1 MNEKNFTENEYLQRG
16 ACVECN
22 AKAGIGKKHYRHFSC
37 FMAICLLLIGSVLS
51 FPLCAAEPDAQKA
64 AISAGVA
71 AGTDISV
78 IMQNA
83 VAAGMTPEQAVKAI
97 VIAGA
102 DPGRVVYEAITAK
115 YLDKDVVKG
124 VAAAVHHLYCADTS
138 VTATTCS
145 AQVSVIVSAAQ
156 QAGVSVDQINSF
168 LADAGTPATVVASAN
183 TQSSQ
188 NPAPAEGYTVPVA
201 AAPLTA
207 GVGVGGGSGP
217 IGGGGA
223 PIGGSSVGAPQ
234 TKQASPHKP

>member
-1 MNEKNFTENEYLQRG
+1 MNQQAVTENEYLQSG
-16 ACVECN
+16 ACDKCC
-22 AKAGIGKKHYRHFSC
+22 AKSGIGKKQYRYAC
-37 FMAICLLLIGSVLS
+37 FMALLLLLIGSVLS

-124 VAAAVHHLYCADTS
+124 VAAAVQQLYCADTS

-145 AQVSVIVSAAQ
+145 AQVSTIVSAAQ
-156 QAGVSVDQINSF
+156 QAGVSADQINGF

-188 NPAPAEGYTVPVA
+188 NPAPAEGYTAPVA

-207 GVGVGGGSGP
+207 AVGGGGGP
-217 IGGGGA
+217 IAGGGGA
-223 PIGGSSVGAPQ
+223 PIGGAAVGAPP
-234 TKQASPHKP
+234 TKQASQYKP

>member
-1 MNEKNFTENEYLQRG
+1 MNQRAVTENEYLQRG
-16 ACVECN
+16 ACDKCS
-22 AKAGIGKKHYRHFSC
+22 AKSGIGKKQYRYAC
-37 FMAICLLLIGSVLS
+37 IMALLLLLIGSVLS

-83 VAAGMTPEQAVKAI
+83 VAAGMTPEQAVMAI

-102 DPGRVVYEAITAK
+102 DPGRVVYEAIAAK

-124 VAAAVHHLYCADTS
+124 VAAAVHQLYCADTS

-145 AQVSVIVSAAQ
+145 AQVSTIVSAAQ
-156 QAGVSVDQINSF
+156 QAGVSADQINGF

-188 NPAPAEGYTVPVA
+188 NPAPAEGYTAPVA

-207 GVGVGGGSGP
+207 AIGGGSGP
-217 IGGGGA
+217 IGGGGGA
-223 PIGGSSVGAPQ
+223 PIGGSGVGAPQ
-234 TKQASPHKP
+234 TKAASPHKP